1 MQTDGCLNV
10 IEVSGR
16 QFLLT
21 ATAGDAVHLTRE
33 AGRGE
38 GGKAAVPDHY
48 IEDFERTYDRASIM
62 DPRWAE
68 TTLCGRDWIVMEA
81 DPDGDEDGAASVPSC
96 RRCLAL
102 MDRLFPAPALD
113 ERFPLV
119 VQVVTDTVL
128 ELGHAELRGIPGDH
142 QAALRAQVRSAV
154 RKRTGYGLRSYVH
167 ESMVIFVCDPIYQ
180 QHAVED
186 SRAAAEAMDAF
197 LTGKPA
203 PLLPTPWRLHWD
215 TWAAG

>member
-16 QFLLT
+16 RFLLT

-33 AGRGE
+33 REAGRGQ
-38 GGKAAVPDHY
+38 GGKGAVPDHY
-48 IEDFERTYDRASIM
+48 VEDFERSYDRAAIV

-81 DPDGDEDGAASVPSC
+81 DPDGHEDGAASVPSC

-113 ERFPLV
+113 ERF
-119 VQVVTDTVL
+119 
-128 ELGHAELRGIPGDH
+128 RW
-142 QAALRAQVRSAV
+142 S
-154 RKRTGYGLRSYVH
+154 
-167 ESMVIFVCDPIYQ
+167 
-180 QHAVED
+180 
-186 SRAAAEAMDAF
+186 SR
-197 LTGKPA
+197 
-203 PLLPTPWRLHWD
+203 
-215 TWAAG
+215 